1 MAEPHDALAG
11 QTALVTGA
19 AHRIG
24 RAVALAL
31 AERAI
36 NVVVHY
42 RHSAEAAEELVD
54 HLRHKGTRA
63 WAFGADLTEPGG
75 ADDLWS
81 QTVSAAGPIDIL
93 VNSASVFEPDTLWDC
108 TAETLWYNTRLHAWA
123 PLVLSRALAQQT
135 GPAQIV
141 NLLDARLGG
150 YDPKHVSY
158 QLSKQMLF
166 SLTRMLAVE
175 LAPRNIKVNAI
186 QAGITDTP
194 ALRQIPGHE
203 KAMQLALKRHP
214 YGRMTLPEDVANA
227 LVALAQPGSAWMTG
241 QTIRVDGGE
250 DILA

>member
-175 LAPRNIKVNAI
+175 LAPRIRVNAVAPGLILPPPGRDEAYLQELAHTNPI
-186 QAGITDTP
+186 QRHGDT
-194 ALRQIPGHE
+194 
-203 KAMQLALKRHP
+203 
-214 YGRMTLPEDVANA
+214 EDVTDAVLYLIGA
-227 LVALAQPGSAWMTG
+227 SFVTG
-241 QTIRVDGGE
+241 QVIYVDGGRHLGRAVH
-250 DILA
+250 D

>member
-42 RHSAEAAEELVD
+42 RHSAEAAEELAD

-175 LAPRNIKVNAI
+175 LAPRIRVNAVAPGLI
-186 QAGITDTP
+186 LPPPGRDEAYLQELAHTNPLQRHGDT
-194 ALRQIPGHE
+194 
-203 KAMQLALKRHP
+203 
-214 YGRMTLPEDVANA
+214 EDVTDAVLYLIGA
-227 LVALAQPGSAWMTG
+227 SFVTG
-241 QTIRVDGGE
+241 QVIYVDGGRHLGRAVH
-250 DILA
+250 D

>member
-175 LAPRNIKVNAI
+175 LAPRIRVNAVAPGLI
-186 QAGITDTP
+186 LPPPGRDEAYLQELAHTNPLQRHGDT
-194 ALRQIPGHE
+194 
-203 KAMQLALKRHP
+203 
-214 YGRMTLPEDVANA
+214 EDVTDAVLYLIGA
-227 LVALAQPGSAWMTG
+227 SFVTG
-241 QTIRVDGGE
+241 QVIYVDGGRHLGRAVH
-250 DILA
+250 D